1 MAKKNTSKAKHQP
14 NNAKKT
20 APTAKTTATE
30 QDLPVI
36 EPANETV
43 TVNDEPTINSVEDI
57 TEEHSTSE
65 TADVI
70 GEQETDVPVINPNGP
85 TEDYIELA
93 AEEQQEAA
101 VEPLTEPLEATE
113 ETTRTIET
121 SIQLSK
127 SRKTKLGTDQTKK
140 LAGCSYHFF
149 RKYFKKRY
157 AEEGIKV
164 RFVKE
169 AAGYNGHMEVAETD
183 IERARGIILK
193 IKAENTEV
201 KNLFWFV

>member
-14 NNAKKT
+14 KDAKMNNAKVKS
-20 APTAKTTATE
+20 KM
-30 QDLPVI
+30 
-36 EPANETV
+36 
-43 TVNDEPTINSVEDI
+43 NDQE
-57 TEEHSTSE
+57 TSE
-65 TADVI
+65 LDPIVDT
-70 GEQETDVPVINPNGP
+70 EIN
-85 TEDYIELA
+85 EEL
-93 AEEQQEAA
+93 
-101 VEPLTEPLEATE
+101 PLTEPLCVVKEPVSEVVLIDPNQPIEIYFELGKE
-113 ETTRTIET
+113 EIEPNPDVLTIET
-121 SIQLSK
+121 TEQLDSITSTSK
-127 SRKTKLGTDQTKK
+127 PNSKPRKTRKTKLGTDQTAK

-169 AAGYNGHMEVAETD
+169 ATGYNGHMEVAESD
-183 IERARGIILK
+183 IELAKGIILK